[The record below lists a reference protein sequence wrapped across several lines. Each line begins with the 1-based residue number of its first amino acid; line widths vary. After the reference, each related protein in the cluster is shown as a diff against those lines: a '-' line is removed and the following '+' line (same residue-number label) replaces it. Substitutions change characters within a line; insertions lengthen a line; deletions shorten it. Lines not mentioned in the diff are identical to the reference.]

1 MNAQLHTVAE
11 AAEVLG
17 RSQDFV
23 RGLIRR
29 GRVVS
34 MRINGRYYVPD
45 WSLEELVRPKAAPSS
60 ATFAREVRPPRR
72 RRADRSAEASAR
84 EGGAR
89 SAA

>member
-1 MNAQLHTVAE
+1 MTAQLLTVPE
-11 AAEVLG
+11 AAAELG

-34 MRINGRYYVPD
+34 MRINGRYYVPS

-60 ATFAREVRPPRR
+60 ASFAREVKPPRP
-72 RRADRSAEASAR
+72 RRADRSAAASAPA
-84 EGGAR
+84 GGAR
-89 SAA
+89 NAA